1 MTQQEYQQLNSTR
14 KTQVLVVEDESSI
27 ADTVCYALEYENF
40 ATKWCETALD
50 AEKYLENNEIDFI
63 ILDVGLPDVNG
74 FEFCRELRKKVQT
87 PILFLTARND
97 EIDRIIGLEI
107 GGDDYMTKP
116 FSPRELV
123 ARVKAILRRFS
134 LTQQPCSEVKI
145 TKSVVSEDENNLR
158 DDDSIDIL
166 LQINEN
172 FAMNE
177 DLRQIFCCENL
188 LKLSRYEYE
197 LLAILLK
204 NPRRIYSRRQLMQMV
219 WEEPDASTQRTVDT
233 HIKTLRQKIKDVL
246 GEDGNELIITHRGFG
261 YSGDF

>member
-1 MTQQEYQQLNSTR
+1 MTEQEYQKINCLN
-14 KTQVLVVEDESSI
+14 KIHVLIVEDESSI

-40 ATKWCETALD
+40 VTKWCETALE
-50 AEKYLENNEIDFI
+50 AEKYLEHNDVDFI

-74 FEFCRELRKKVQT
+74 FEFCRELRKSVQT
-87 PILFLTARND
+87 PILFLTARSD

-123 ARVKAILRRFS
+123 ARVKAILRRS
-134 LTQQPCSEVKI
+134 AMAMQTN
-145 TKSVVSEDENNLR
+145 VVSDGLQVLNDQI
-158 DDDSIDIL
+158 DDFVSDNI
-166 LQINEN
+166 LQINEI
-172 FAMNE
+172 FVMNE
-177 DLRQIFCCENL
+177 DLRQIFCCETL

-197 LLAILLK
+197 LLAVLLK
-204 NPRRIYSRRQLMQMV
+204 NPRRIYSRRQLMQLV

-233 HIKTLRQKIKDVL
+233 HIKTLRQKLKDIL
-246 GEDGNELIITHRGFG
+246 GDDGNELIITHRGFG